1 MKFKTMAEVEEY
13 LNDCFKE
20 GSSYRIE
27 TIYNDWE
34 KPEKVIQGFELT
46 LLGKKNENGNR
57 SSRYIWY

>member
-1 MKFKTMAEVEEY
+1 MAEVEEY

-57 SSRYIWY
+57 I